1 LTYTTVLIKFV
12 VPKKRFREDCEVKY
26 FPSQST
32 GAGFKITLFFVA
44 AFLSF
49 IVFSACDNG
58 IEDHMELHYESP
70 DPTAA
75 DQEIQ
80 VPPPPITEGMFPCM
94 ECHSEMEVNPERRM
108 LEEFHDE
115 IVLEHDKDNRWCLD
129 CHDAENRDM
138 LRQASG
144 KLIPFENSYLL
155 CGQCH
160 GPKIRDWRAGVHGK
174 RTGFWNGEKRYLLCV
189 HCHNPHAPRFESMKP
204 EAPPIRPE
212 KIEK

>member
-1 LTYTTVLIKFV
+1 M
-12 VPKKRFREDCEVKY
+12 KY
-26 FPSQST
+26 SISDT
-32 GAGFKITLFFVA
+32 SGNGFHLVLFFAA
-44 AFLSF
+44 AFLNL
-49 IVFSACDNG
+49 ILFSACRSG
-58 IEDHMELHYESP
+58 AEAPKELHYEFP

-94 ECHSEMEVNPERRM
+94 ECHAEMEVNPERRV
-108 LEEFHDE
+108 LEEFHDDIE
-115 IVLEHDKDNRWCLD
+115 LDHDTANRWCLD
-129 CHDAENRDM
+129 CHDAENRNM

-189 HCHNPHAPRFESMKP
+189 HCHNPHTPRFKP
-204 EAPPIRPE
+204 IKPAAPPVRPKDLKNEE
-212 KIEK
+212 K